1 MSSRGSDYVFLSR
14 HDLGEQTGTID
25 ARTIEK
31 SSIIAYE
38 GAGMEIRSESVPG
51 FRTGLERGQLQP
63 MPDRQQMTSYAMF
76 LD

>member
-38 GAGMEIRSESVPG
+38 GDPRALARREPKPEGRNLVAREGDALS
-51 FRTGLERGQLQP
+51 LQL
-63 MPDRQQMTSYAMF
+63 S
-76 LD
+76 